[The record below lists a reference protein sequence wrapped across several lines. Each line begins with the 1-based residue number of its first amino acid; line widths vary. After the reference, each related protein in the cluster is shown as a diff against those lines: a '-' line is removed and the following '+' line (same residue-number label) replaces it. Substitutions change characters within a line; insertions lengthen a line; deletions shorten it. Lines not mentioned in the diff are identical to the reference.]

1 MHTAL
6 TQGVIDKNINNIPI
20 RIFSRTMKLLLELT
34 IPTEKIITGILK
46 RSTIILPSEKF
57 FLFNKFIEDE
67 IEPMHD
73 KIKEPIKKLMSNEVI
88 FSIFRFIKILARGIE
103 IKNGIYTKIKCDI
116 IFRKDISS

>member
-1 MHTAL
+1 MHMAL

-20 RIFSRTMKLLLELT
+20 RILSRSMKLLLELT

-46 RSTIILPSEKF
+46 RSTIILASEKF

-88 FSIFRFIKILARGIE
+88 FSIFRFPSPQEVASTYVADPIE
-103 IKNGIYTKIKCDI
+103 VNKQE
-116 IFRKDISS
+116 